1 MHDEG
6 VRKKN
11 ITIFIRDIKDKLR
24 QEFAQHAN
32 QFQDNL
38 AEVSLAMANLEGEL
52 EVFLAILTAGTT

>member
-6 VRKKN
+6 ARKKD

-32 QFQDNL
+32 DFQNNL
-38 AEVSLAMANLEGEL
+38 SDISLSMANLEGEL
-52 EVFLAILTAGTT
+52 EVLKD